1 MSGHQELTVWDASS
15 HGKLENAHLDAGG
28 TGLCDGVPAGRQA
41 GGGLG
46 GACGLGYITAP
57 DDGIV
62 GAIGSDDFEIEIAGV
77 RYPAL
82 ASLKPLY
89 DPSNARIKI

>member
-1 MSGHQELTVWDASS
+1 MQKV
-15 HGKLENAHLDAGG
+15 
-28 TGLCDGVPAGRQA
+28 QA
-41 GGGLG
+41 V
-46 GACGLGYITAP
+46 AP